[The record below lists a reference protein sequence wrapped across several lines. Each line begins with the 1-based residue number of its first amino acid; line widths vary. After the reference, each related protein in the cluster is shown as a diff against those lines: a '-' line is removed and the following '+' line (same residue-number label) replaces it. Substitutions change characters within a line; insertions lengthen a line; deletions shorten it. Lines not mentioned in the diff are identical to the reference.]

1 MTDAQITQ
9 PEHRAA
15 DVRPDT
21 AGRLS
26 RERVL
31 IGALQLADD
40 IGIEDF
46 TMRRLAAALGVK
58 PMTIYHH
65 VPGKEQIIDGIVD
78 MVFAE
83 IALPPHD
90 QPWTTAMRTR
100 CRSARAVLARHT
112 WATALMETRS
122 TPGPATLR
130 HHDAVLGC
138 LRGGGLPL
146 QLTAHAYAIIDS
158 YVYGFAMQEAA
169 LPFRGEEEIAG
180 LAEQIVQALPRGEY
194 PHLVELTS
202 EHVLRPGYRFTDSF
216 DIGLDL
222 ILEGI
227 ERMRQRA
234 DAADRD
240 APPR

>member
-1 MTDAQITQ
+1 MTDTHTAQRKKQ
-9 PEHRAA
+9 AA
-15 DVRPDT
+15 DPRPA
-21 AGRLS
+21 AGGPLS

-31 IGALQLADD
+31 VGACELGDE
-40 IGIEDF
+40 IGIEEF
-46 TMRRLAAALGVK
+46 TMRRLAAALCVK

-90 QPWTTAMRTR
+90 QPWAVAMRTR
-100 CRSARAVLARHT
+100 CRSAREVLARHP
-112 WATALMETRS
+112 WATPLMETRT

-138 LRGGGLPL
+138 LRGGGLSL
-146 QLTAHAYAIIDS
+146 ELTAHAYAVIDS

-180 LAEQIVQALPRGEY
+180 LAEQIVQAFPAEKY
-194 PHLVELTS
+194 PHFVEFTT
-202 EHVLRPGYRFTDSF
+202 EHVLRPGYRFAVSF
-216 DIGLDL
+216 EIGLDL
-222 ILEGI
+222 ILDGI
-227 ERMRQRA
+227 ERIRRRA
-234 DAADRD
+234 DATGE
-240 APPR
+240 PSSHT